1 MERYL
6 DEEIEA
12 IAVNFVER
20 FRVQRFCEDGCW
32 EWMVIR
38 EEERRERG
46 RREREGVERERRLR
60 HGVDMAMYGR

>member
-12 IAVNFVER
+12 IAVNVVER

-32 EWMVIR
+32 EGMVIR

-46 RREREGVERERRLR
+46 RREREGVEMERRLR